1 MATAATVEAVDLP
14 FQEAINFFAQKTN
27 VGTKTWT
34 DVWQEAH
41 ARAFMVAGAASEA
54 LVDDFRQAIHKAIA
68 EGTTLAEFRKDFD
81 KIVEKRGWTGWT
93 GEGTAA
99 GRAWRTRVIFET
111 NLNMAYAAGRY
122 AQMTDPDVL
131 RVYPYWVYRHS
142 GNPHPR
148 LQHKAWDGLT
158 LAATDPFWMTNY
170 PPNGFNCGCT
180 VEPVSAR
187 GLARQ
192 GKSGPDEAPPLDI
205 QARPVGTSG
214 KTALAPAGVD
224 PGFAY
229 NPGMAWKGEVAP
241 PHDAVMKA
249 SPGWTPPPPA
259 PPPPPLPAVAEV
271 EPMPVPRNA
280 AELDAA
286 DRRLREHYDAWAGD
300 LSGAER
306 GTLQAYKGSA
316 YESINMHLDGRRA
329 NARMAPVIETLDGA
343 LAKAPPTNRPMTLFR
358 GISRADPFAKARVGS
373 VFQQRPFMST
383 SIWRDKAAAFAG
395 ANDGIVI
402 EIRVPQA
409 YHGVAW
415 VHPYPEVQHVE
426 WEMLFR
432 PGGRYRIVSRDE
444 NRMVVEAIDEPKRK
458 KRLAPRR
465 TRRTLSG

>member
-14 FQEAINFFAQKTN
+14 FREAIDFFAQKTN
-27 VGTKTWT
+27 VTTRAWT

-99 GRAWRTRVIFET
+99 GRAWRTRIIFET

-158 LAATDPFWMTNY
+158 LEATDPFWVTNY

-180 VEPVSAR
+180 VEPISAR
-187 GLARQ
+187 GLKRQ

-205 QARPVGTSG
+205 QPRPVGTSG

-229 NPGMAWKGEVAP
+229 NPGMAWRGQVAP

-249 SPGWTPPPPA
+249 SPGWTPPPKA
-259 PPPPPLPAVAEV
+259 PPPPPLPAVAEA
-271 EPMPVPRNA
+271 EPMPVPRTA

-286 DRRLREHYDAWAGD
+286 DRQLRAHYDAWAGD

-306 GTLQAYKGSA
+306 GTLEAYKDAA
-316 YESINMHLDGRRA
+316 YREINMHLTGREPA
-329 NARMAPVIETLDGA
+329 PHMATVIETLDRA
-343 LAKAPPTNRPMTLFR
+343 LSKAPPTPAPLTLFR
-358 GISRADPFAKARVGS
+358 GISRADPFAKARVGTRWQNRA
-373 VFQQRPFMST
+373 FQST
-383 SIWRDKAAAFAG
+383 SISPAQA
-395 ANDGIVI
+395 DGFSPTDGVVV
-402 EIRVPQA
+402 EIRVPKG
-409 YHGVAW
+409 YHGAAW
-415 VHPYPEVQHVE
+415 VHPYPRVQYPE

-432 PGGRYRIVSRDE
+432 PGSRFEIVSKTRD
-444 NRMVVEAIDEPKRK
+444 RMIVEAVDEPKRRP
-458 KRLAPRR
+458 RLTPRR
-465 TRRTLSG
+465 PR